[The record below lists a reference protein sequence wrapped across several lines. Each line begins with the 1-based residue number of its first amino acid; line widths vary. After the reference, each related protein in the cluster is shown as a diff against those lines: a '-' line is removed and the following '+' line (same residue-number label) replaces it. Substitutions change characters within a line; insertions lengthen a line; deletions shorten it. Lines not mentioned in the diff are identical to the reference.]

1 MKSGKLKTV
10 GGDSALAP
18 PPVSVALVMGLYQE
32 IYHPVTVLDSS
43 KSERQCMLSF
53 HVDPTIHP

>member
-1 MKSGKLKTV
+1 VKSGKLKTV
-10 GGDSALAP
+10 GGDSALAT
-18 PPVSVALVMGLYQE
+18 SCERALVMGMYHE

-43 KSERQCMLSF
+43 KSERQLMPSF